1 MDTGDTGL
9 AGCGL
14 WAGVRLWLTGETA
27 EQLKG
32 CYIPVGTTFYFTYE
46 EDSGMDPTVAPI
58 PDHAFTGA
66 PPAAPAAPVAPAAPA
81 LQPVVEQPVAPPT
94 LGTQD
99 LGQLAQQT
107 GGNAY
112 LTVVL
117 AVIALLGLGVWKH
130 LGKVSEQKHEQAMK
144 QAEIDAQKAGL
155 NGAQPPPCQTA
166 QAKVEAELAS
176 AKSAI
181 GALEGRLAAAEKT
194 VAKLAAAV
202 PTDVDVGEQEDRIS
216 KLEKSLKAVR
226 ASMRGDA

>member
-14 WAGVRLWLTGETA
+14 WAGVRLLLTGQTA
-27 EQLKG
+27 EQLEG

-58 PDHAFTGA
+58 PDHAFAGA
-66 PPAAPAAPVAPAAPA
+66 PPAAPVAPVAPA

-117 AVIALLGLGVWKH
+117 AVVALLSLGIWKH

-144 QAEIDAQKAGL
+144 QAELDAQKAGL
-155 NGAQPPPCQTA
+155 NGAQPPPCQAA

-216 KLEKSLKAVR
+216 KLEKSLKAVK

>member
-1 MDTGDTGL
+1 VDTGDTGL

-14 WAGVRLWLTGETA
+14 WAGVRLLLTGQTA
-27 EQLKG
+27 EQLEG

-46 EDSGMDPTVAPI
+46 EDSGMDPTVAPT
-58 PDHAFTGA
+58 PEL
-66 PPAAPAAPVAPAAPA
+66 VAPAAPA

-117 AVIALLGLGVWKH
+117 AVIALLGLGIWKH

-144 QAEIDAQKAGL
+144 QAELDAQKAGL
-155 NGAQPPPCQTA
+155 NGAQPPPCQAA

-194 VAKLAAAV
+194 VAKLAASV

-216 KLEKSLKAVR
+216 KLEKSLKAVK

>member
-14 WAGVRLWLTGETA
+14 WAGVRLLLTGQTA
-27 EQLKG
+27 EQLEG

-46 EDSGMDPTVAPI
+46 EDSGMDPTVAPT
-58 PDHAFTGA
+58 PEL
-66 PPAAPAAPVAPAAPA
+66 VAPAAPA

-117 AVIALLGLGVWKH
+117 AVIALLGLGIWKH

-144 QAEIDAQKAGL
+144 QAELDAQKAGL
-155 NGAQPPPCQTA
+155 NGAQPPPCQAA

-194 VAKLAAAV
+194 VAKLAASV

-216 KLEKSLKAVR
+216 KLEKSLKAVK

>member
-14 WAGVRLWLTGETA
+14 WAGVRLLLTGETA
-27 EQLKG
+27 ERLEG

-58 PDHAFTGA
+58 PEPAFTGA
-66 PPAAPAAPVAPAAPA
+66 PPVATAPAPAG
-81 LQPVVEQPVAPPT
+81 LQPVVEQPAAPV
-94 LGTQD
+94 LNTQD

-117 AVIALLGLGVWKH
+117 AVIALLGLGIWKH

-144 QAEIDAQKAGL
+144 QAELDAQKAGL
-155 NGAQPPPCQTA
+155 NGAQPPPCQAA

-176 AKSAI
+176 AKSTIA
-181 GALEGRLAAAEKT
+181 ALEARLAAAEKT
-194 VAKLAAAV
+194 VAKLSASI
-202 PTDVDVGEQEDRIS
+202 PTDVDVGEQEDRIA

>member
-14 WAGVRLWLTGETA
+14 WAGVRLLLTGKTA
-27 EQLKG
+27 EELEG

-58 PDHAFTGA
+58 PDHAFTGVPPIPSQGA
-66 PPAAPAAPVAPAAPA
+66 PTS
-81 LQPVVEQPVAPPT
+81 LQPVVEQPASPPT
-94 LGTQD
+94 LNAQD
-99 LGQLAQQT
+99 LGQLAQQS

-112 LTVVL
+112 LTVAL
-117 AVIALLGLGVWKH
+117 AVIALLGLGIWKH

-144 QAEIDAQKAGL
+144 QAELDAQKAGL
-155 NGAQPPPCQTA
+155 NGAQPPPCQAA
-166 QAKVEAELAS
+166 QIKIEAELAS
-176 AKSAI
+176 AKSTIA
-181 GALEGRLAAAEKT
+181 ALEGRLATAEKT
-194 VAKLAAAV
+194 VAKLSASI
-202 PTDVDVGEQEDRIS
+202 PTDVDVGEQEDRIA

>member
-1 MDTGDTGL
+1 L
-9 AGCGL
+9 
-14 WAGVRLWLTGETA
+14 LTGETA
-27 EQLKG
+27 ERLEG

-66 PPAAPAAPVAPAAPA
+66 PPAAPAAPALQPA

-117 AVIALLGLGVWKH
+117 AVIALLGLGIWKH

-144 QAEIDAQKAGL
+144 QAELDAQKAGL

-194 VAKLAAAV
+194 VAKLAASV

-216 KLEKSLKAVR
+216 KLEKSLKAVK

>member
-1 MDTGDTGL
+1 MDTADTGL

-14 WAGVRLWLTGETA
+14 WAGVRLLLTGERA
-27 EQLKG
+27 EQLEG

-58 PDHAFTGA
+58 PDPAFT
-66 PPAAPAAPVAPAAPA
+66 AAPVAPAAPA
-81 LQPVVEQPVAPPT
+81 LQPTVEQPVAPPT

-99 LGQLAQQT
+99 LEQLAQQT

-112 LTVVL
+112 LTAVL
-117 AVIALLGLGVWKH
+117 AVIALLSLGIWKH

-144 QAEIDAQKAGL
+144 QAELDAQKAGL
-155 NGAQPPPCQTA
+155 NGAQPPPCQAA

-194 VAKLAAAV
+194 LAKLASAV

-216 KLEKSLKAVR
+216 KLEKSLKAVK

>member
-1 MDTGDTGL
+1 MDTADTGL

-14 WAGVRLWLTGETA
+14 WAGVRLLLTGERA
-27 EQLKG
+27 EQLEG

-58 PDHAFTGA
+58 PDPAFTGA
-66 PPAAPAAPVAPAAPA
+66 PPPTALEPAA
-81 LQPVVEQPVAPPT
+81 LQPVVEQPVASPT
-94 LGTQD
+94 LGTQG

-107 GGNAY
+107 YGNAY

-117 AVIALLGLGVWKH
+117 AVVALLSLGIWKH

-144 QAEIDAQKAGL
+144 QAELDAQKAGL
-155 NGAQPPPCQTA
+155 NGAQPPPCQAA

-176 AKSAI
+176 AKSTI

-194 VAKLAAAV
+194 LAKLASAV

-216 KLEKSLKAVR
+216 KLEKSLKAVK